1 MPPTPLSP
9 LTFRTLRLL
18 ADGEFHSGEALARAL
33 RVSRTTVWKALQG
46 VEEWGL
52 TLFKVHGRGYRL
64 VTSVDWLDVQQINR
78 HLGVRQEE
86 LQVHVV
92 DTVDST
98 NSVLLA
104 EAQAGAPSGLVVAAE
119 LQTRGRG
126 RRGRGWHT
134 GLGDALTFSL
144 LWRFLQGV
152 GALHGLSLAVSVA
165 LVRALRAS
173 GATEAMVKWPNDVLW
188 RQRKLA
194 GVLIEVQ
201 GGPAGPSAAVIGIG
215 INVRLD
221 ETVRDRIDQPAAD
234 LAEAG
239 VPLHRSRILARV
251 LAELAEV
258 LGVFAARGFAP
269 LKAEWESY
277 HLLSGQPVWVTL
289 SDEEAVGAVVAGVDD
304 DGALLAQTATGL
316 RRFQSGDVS
325 LRPAEDTLR
334 ARQLR
339 SG

>member
-1 MPPTPLSP
+1 
-9 LTFRTLRLL
+9 
-18 ADGEFHSGEALARAL
+18 
-33 RVSRTTVWKALQG
+33 
-46 VEEWGL
+46 
-52 TLFKVHGRGYRL
+52 
-64 VTSVDWLDVQQINR
+64 
-78 HLGVRQEE
+78 
-86 LQVHVV
+86 
-92 DTVDST
+92 
-98 NSVLLA
+98 
-104 EAQAGAPSGLVVAAE
+104 
-119 LQTRGRG
+119 
-126 RRGRGWHT
+126 
-134 GLGDALTFSL
+134 LGDALTFSL

-221 ETVRDRIDQPAAD
+221 ESVRDRIDQPAAD

>member
-1 MPPTPLSP
+1 MPPAPLSP

-18 ADGEFHSGEALARAL
+18 ADGEFHSGEALARGL
-33 RVSRTTVWKALQG
+33 RVSRTTVWKALHG
-46 VEEWGL
+46 LEEWGV

-64 VTSVDWLDVQQINR
+64 VTPVDWLDAQQINR
-78 HLGVRQEE
+78 HLGPHQEA

-98 NSVLLA
+98 NRLLLA
-104 EAQAGAPSGLVVAAE
+104 EAQAGAPSGLAVAAE

-144 LWRFLQGV
+144 LWRFPQGA

-165 LVRALRAS
+165 LVRALRAL

-201 GGPAGPSAAVIGIG
+201 GGSAGPSAAVIGIG

-221 ETVRDRIDQPAAD
+221 ESVRERIDQPVAD
-234 LAEAG
+234 LAAAG
-239 VPLHRSRILARV
+239 VPPASQSHPRSGARRARRGAERVRRARLRAVEGGVGELSLALRS
-251 LAELAEV
+251 A
-258 LGVFAARGFAP
+258 GVA
-269 LKAEWESY
+269 
-277 HLLSGQPVWVTL
+277 
-289 SDEEAVGAVVAGVDD
+289 DAVG
-304 DGALLAQTATGL
+304 
-316 RRFQSGDVS
+316 RRSHRRGGG
-325 LRPAEDTLR
+325 RR
-334 ARQLR
+334 R
-339 SG
+339 

>member
-1 MPPTPLSP
+1 MPPTVPSA

-18 ADGEFHSGEALARAL
+18 ADGDFHSGEQLARVL

-46 VEEWGL
+46 LEEWGI

-64 VTSVDWLDVQQINR
+64 VTPIDWLDVEQINR
-78 HLGVRQEE
+78 HLGTRRED

-92 DTVDST
+92 DAVEST

-104 EAQAGAPSGLVVAAE
+104 EADAGAPSGLAVVAE
-119 LQTRGRG
+119 LQSRGRG

-134 GLGDALTFSL
+134 GLGDSLTFSL
-144 LWRFLQGV
+144 LWRFRQGA

-165 LVRALRAS
+165 LVRALRAL

-188 RQRKLA
+188 RHQKLA

-201 GGPAGPSAAVIGIG
+201 GSAAGPSAVVIGIG
-215 INVRLD
+215 INVRLP
-221 ETVRDRIDQPAAD
+221 ESVRGRIDQPVVD
-234 LAEAG
+234 LTSAG
-239 VPLHRSRILARV
+239 VPPHRNRILAYV
-251 LAELAEV
+251 LAQLAEV
-258 LGVFAARGFAP
+258 LGVFSEHGFAP
-269 LKAEWESY
+269 LKSEWESY

-289 SDEEAVGAVVAGVDD
+289 SENEAVGAVVAGVDD
-304 DGALLAQTATGL
+304 DGALLAQTAAGL
-316 RRFQSGDVS
+316 RRFHSGDVS
-325 LRPAEDTLR
+325 LRLAEDTLPARR
-334 ARQLR
+334 AQ

>member
-1 MPPTPLSP
+1 MPPAPLSP

-18 ADGEFHSGEALARAL
+18 ADGEFHSGEALARGL
-33 RVSRTTVWKALQG
+33 RVSRTTVWKALHG
-46 VEEWGL
+46 LEEWGV

-64 VTSVDWLDVQQINR
+64 VTPVDWLDAQQINR
-78 HLGVRQEE
+78 HLGPHQEE

-98 NSVLLA
+98 NRLLLA
-104 EAQAGAPSGLVVAAE
+104 EAQAGAPSGLAVAAE

-126 RRGRGWHT
+126 RRGRGWQT

-144 LWRFLQGV
+144 LWRFPQGA

-165 LVRALRAS
+165 LVRALRAL
-173 GATEAMVKWPNDVLW
+173 GATEAMVKWPNDLLW
-188 RQRKLA
+188 RQCKLA
-194 GVLIEVQ
+194 GVLIEAQ
-201 GGPAGPSAAVIGIG
+201 GGSAGPSAAVIGIG

-221 ETVRDRIDQPAAD
+221 ESVRERIDQPVAD
-234 LAEAG
+234 LAAAG
-239 VPLHRSRILARV
+239 VPLHRNRILARV

-258 LGVFAARGFAP
+258 LSVFGGCGFAP

-277 HLLSGQPVWVTL
+277 HLLSGQPVWLTL
-289 SDEEAVGAVVAGVDD
+289 SDDEAIGAVVAGVDD

-316 RRFQSGDVS
+316 RRFHSGDVS
-325 LRPAEDTLR
+325 LRTAEDTLP
-334 ARQLR
+334 ALQLR

>member
-1 MPPTPLSP
+1 MPAPELSP
-9 LTFRTLRLL
+9 LTFRALRLL
-18 ADGEFHSGEALARAL
+18 ADGDFHSGEALARTL
-33 RVSRTTVWKALQG
+33 RVSRTTVWKSLQG
-46 VEEWGL
+46 LEQWGV

-64 VTSVDWLDVQQINR
+64 VTPVDWLDVQQITR
-78 HLGVRQEE
+78 HLGTHQEE

-92 DTVDST
+92 DAVDST
-98 NSVLLA
+98 NSLLLA
-104 EAQAGAPSGLVVAAE
+104 EAQAGAPSGLAVAAE

-144 LWRFLQGV
+144 LWRFGQGV
-152 GALHGLSLAVSVA
+152 SALQGLSLAVSVG
-165 LVRALRAS
+165 LVRALRAL
-173 GATEAMVKWPNDVLW
+173 GAAETLVKWPNDVLW
-188 RQRKLA
+188 RQHKLA

-201 GGPAGPSAAVIGIG
+201 GSATGPSAVVIGVG

-221 ETVRDRIDQPAAD
+221 ESVRERIDQPVAD
-234 LAEAG
+234 LAAAE
-239 VPLHRSRILARV
+239 VPLQRNRILGRV

-258 LGVFAARGFAP
+258 LAAFALRGFAP
-269 LKAEWESY
+269 LKAEWEGY
-277 HLLSGQPVWVTL
+277 HVLSGQPVWVTL
-289 SDEEAVGAVVAGVDD
+289 SEQEAIGAVVAGVDD
-304 DGALLAQTATGL
+304 EGALLAQTATGL

-334 ARQLR
+334 ALRMR

>member
-1 MPPTPLSP
+1 MPPAPLSA

-18 ADGEFHSGEALARAL
+18 ADGEFRSGEALARTL
-33 RVSRTTVWKALQG
+33 RVSRTTIWKALQG
-46 VEEWGL
+46 VEDWGV

-64 VTSVDWLDVQQINR
+64 VTPVDWLDAQQITR
-78 HLGVRQEE
+78 HLGAHQEE

-98 NSVLLA
+98 NSLLLA
-104 EAQAGAPSGLVVAAE
+104 EAQAGAPSGLAVVAE
-119 LQTRGRG
+119 LQMRGRG

-144 LWRFLQGV
+144 LWRFRQGV
-152 GALHGLSLAVSVA
+152 GGLHGLSLAVSVA
-165 LVRALRAS
+165 LVRALRS
-173 GATEAMVKWPNDVLW
+173 VGATETLVKWPNDILW
-188 RQRKLA
+188 RQHKLA

-201 GGPAGPSAAVIGIG
+201 GGAAGPSAAVIGIG

-221 ETVRDRIDQPAAD
+221 ETVRERIDQPVAD
-234 LAEAG
+234 LAAAG
-239 VPLHRSRILARV
+239 VPLQRNRILARV
-251 LAELAEV
+251 LAELVDV
-258 LGVFAARGFAP
+258 LTSFAAHGFAP

-277 HLLSGQPVWVTL
+277 HALAGQPVWVTL
-289 SDEEAVGAVVAGVDD
+289 SEEEAVGAVVAGVDD
-304 DGALLAQTATGL
+304 DGALLAQTAAGL

-325 LRPAEDTLR
+325 LRPAQDTLSALR
-334 ARQLR
+334 MR

>member
-1 MPPTPLSP
+1 MPPAPLSP

-18 ADGEFHSGEALARAL
+18 ADGEFHSGEALARTL

-46 VEEWGL
+46 LEEWGV

-64 VTSVDWLDVQQINR
+64 VTPVDWLDVQQINR
-78 HLGVRQEE
+78 HLGAHQEE

-98 NSVLLA
+98 NSLLLA
-104 EAQAGAPSGLVVAAE
+104 EAQAGAPSGLAVAAE

-144 LWRFLQGV
+144 LWRFRQGV

-165 LVRALRAS
+165 LVRALRAL

-188 RQRKLA
+188 RQHKLA

-201 GGPAGPSAAVIGIG
+201 GGAAGPSAAVIG
-215 INVRLD
+215 
-221 ETVRDRIDQPAAD
+221 DRHQRAPGRERPRPHRPA
-234 LAEAG
+234 G
-239 VPLHRSRILARV
+239 RRSRWSRSAAASQPHSRPCAGRARRRARRVCRARLRAVEGRVGELSLA
-251 LAELAEV
+251 
-258 LGVFAARGFAP
+258 
-269 LKAEWESY
+269 
-277 HLLSGQPVWVTL
+277 
-289 SDEEAVGAVVAGVDD
+289 
-304 DGALLAQTATGL
+304 
-316 RRFQSGDVS
+316 
-325 LRPAEDTLR
+325 LRPAGVGDAVGGGGDR
-334 ARQLR
+334 R
-339 SG
+339 SGGGRR